1 VLQQGALR
9 LLAVS
14 CHSTELERLLSAMGL
29 ANSTARSQL
38 GTKRLTDMTRMV
50 LHLRAQNVKDK
61 KQTF

>member
-1 VLQQGALR
+1 
-9 LLAVS
+9 
-14 CHSTELERLLSAMGL
+14 MGL

-38 GTKRLTDMTRMV
+38 GTKRLTDMKRVV